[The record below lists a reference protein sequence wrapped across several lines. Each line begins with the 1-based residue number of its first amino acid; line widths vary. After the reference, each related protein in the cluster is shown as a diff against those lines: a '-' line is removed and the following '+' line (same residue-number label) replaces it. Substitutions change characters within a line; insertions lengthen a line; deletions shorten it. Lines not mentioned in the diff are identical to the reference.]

1 MNRTTK
7 IGTGLAA
14 GGVAVFAAAT
24 IAMASP
30 VTTTAAFAD
39 EATPNTTT
47 SAAADPNEC
56 TGDRHGRGGAGETLL
71 TGDDAAAATA
81 AAEAAVPDGTVMRVE
96 TDAEGTYEAHVIT
109 SDGTHVEVKM
119 DADFNVT
126 STEERTGEMRGG
138 HARGPRP
145 GRRASW
151 RPGRRRRVR
160 PVRRRRERLILVGCL
175 SQAD

>member
-1 MNRTTK
+1 MNRTAK

-30 VTTTAAFAD
+30 ITTTAAFAD

-47 SAAADPNEC
+47 SAAAEPNEC

-81 AAEAAVPDGTVMRVE
+81 AALAKYPGGTVMRVE
-96 TDAEGTYEAHVIT
+96 TDADGTYEAHVIT

-119 DADFNVT
+119 DSNFKVT

-138 HARGPRP
+138 MREGHGPGGGHRGGP
-145 GRRASW
+145 GADDESGQSGDDAST
-151 RPGRRRRVR
+151 
-160 PVRRRRERLILVGCL
+160 
-175 SQAD
+175 SSSSAT

>member
-1 MNRTTK
+1 MNRTAK

-30 VTTTAAFAD
+30 ITTTPAFAD
-39 EATPNTTT
+39 EATPDTTT
-47 SAAADPNEC
+47 SAAAEPNEC
-56 TGDRHGRGGAGETLL
+56 TGDRHGRGGGGETLL

-81 AAEAAVPDGTVMRVE
+81 AAEDAVPGGTVMRVE
-96 TDAEGTYEAHVIT
+96 TDADGTYEAHVIT

-119 DADFNVT
+119 DSNFKVT

-138 HARGPRP
+138 MRDGMRGGHGP
-145 GRRASW
+145 GGGHRGGPGADDESGQSGDDAST
-151 RPGRRRRVR
+151 
-160 PVRRRRERLILVGCL
+160 
-175 SQAD
+175 SSSSAT